1 MTLTR
6 ECEEANLTSP
16 GSMPAGFLAPST
28 GWGCKRLPACTISR
42 KVREGGDP
50 RCGGYPEVGGVVYT
64 LPTAAHVGAHTMRV
78 EAPHRLLAIAG

>member
-1 MTLTR
+1 MTLTK
-6 ECEEANLTSP
+6 ECEGGQPNLAQCRP
-16 GSMPAGFLAPST
+16 GFWRHPPAGDASDV
-28 GWGCKRLPACTISR
+28 PACTISR

-50 RCGGYPEVGGVVYT
+50 LCGGYPEVGGVVYT